1 MPSHWWA
8 ILLAGAAAC
17 RADRRTAAIPWRDTS
32 SHTVRVVTLAPGTSL
47 EVLDWG
53 GHGRSLVLLAG
64 LGNTAHVFDDLAP
77 SLTDSFH
84 VYGITR
90 RGFGRST
97 QPPDTDVASLISD
110 LRVVLDS
117 LRLSRV
123 ILVGHSIA
131 GDELNGFAES
141 YPDRCQALVYLEAAY
156 DHTESATASL
166 RRMRW
171 PHRPAMTAADS
182 ATPAAVEAYFAR
194 TGGVRPP
201 EADLRA
207 VSRFDSAGK
216 YLGDATPDSL
226 ALLMTRHLPP
236 PAYQRLQCP
245 SLAIYAVSDSA
256 SALIPWYAQLDSA
269 GRADAQRYFPVWRA
283 WQRFSIM
290 RYRRSAPFSH
300 VVEIH
305 NADHYLFLSNRAQTL
320 SAVRA
325 FLAVIPAPGGRGR
338 LSPAGDGLS
347 EKYSSPG
354 R

>member
-1 MPSHWWA
+1 MQSHAWP
-8 ILLAGAAAC
+8 ILLTVLAAC
-17 RADRRTAAIPWRDTS
+17 RADRQAASSPWHDTS
-32 SHTVRVVTLAPGTSL
+32 PHTVRMVTVSSGTSL
-47 EVLDWG
+47 EVLDWS
-53 GHGRSLVLLAG
+53 GHGQSLVLLAG

-77 SLTDSFH
+77 RLTDSFH

-97 QPPDTDVASLISD
+97 QPPDTDVASLVSD
-110 LRVVLDS
+110 LRIVLDS

-131 GDELNGFAES
+131 GDELTGFAES
-141 YPDRCQALVYLEAAY
+141 YPDQCQALVYLEAAY
-156 DHTESATASL
+156 DHSESATASL

-171 PHRPAMTAADS
+171 PHRPPMTAADS
-182 ATPAAVEAYFAR
+182 ATPAAVAGYFAR

-207 VSRFDSAGK
+207 VSRFDSAGR

-256 SALIPWYAQLDSA
+256 RALIPWYAQLDSA
-269 GRADAQRYFPVWRA
+269 GRADAERYFPVWRA
-283 WQRFSIM
+283 WQQRSIM
-290 RYRRSAPFSH
+290 QYRRSAPFSH

-305 NADHYLFLSNRAQTL
+305 NADHYVFLSNGAQTM
-320 SAVRA
+320 SALRA
-325 FLAVIPAPGGRGR
+325 FSAAI
-338 LSPAGDGLS
+338 LSS
-347 EKYSSPG
+347 
-354 R
+354 RRHTR

>member
-1 MPSHWWA
+1 MSSHGWA
-8 ILLAGAAAC
+8 ILLTMLGAC
-17 RADRRTAAIPWRDTS
+17 RTERQIATTPGHDTS
-32 SHTVRVVTLAPGTSL
+32 PHTVRMVPVAPGTSL

-53 GHGRSLVLLAG
+53 GHGRPVVLLAG

-97 QPPDTDVASLISD
+97 QPPDSDVTSLVSD
-110 LRVVLDS
+110 LRIVLDS

-131 GDELNGFAES
+131 GDELTAFAGS
-141 YPDRCQALVYLEAAY
+141 YPDQCRALVYLEAAY
-156 DHTESATASL
+156 DHSQSATAAL
-166 RRMRW
+166 RRMHW

-182 ATPAAVEAYFAR
+182 ATPAAVEAYYAR
-194 TGGVRPP
+194 TGSVRPP
-201 EADLRA
+201 DADFRA
-207 VSRFDSAGK
+207 VTRFDSAGR
-216 YLGDATPDSL
+216 YGGDLTPDSL

-236 PAYQRLQCP
+236 PAYQRLKCP

-256 SALIPWYAQLDSA
+256 GALIPWYAQLDSA
-269 GRADAQRYFPVWRA
+269 GRADAERYFPVWRA
-283 WQRFSIM
+283 WQQQSIM
-290 RYRRSAPFSH
+290 EYRRSAPSSR

-305 NADHYLFLSNRAQTL
+305 NADHYVFLSNRAQTV

-325 FLAVIPAPGGRGR
+325 FLVAIPAPGKR
-338 LSPAGDGLS
+338 
-347 EKYSSPG
+347 
-354 R
+354 